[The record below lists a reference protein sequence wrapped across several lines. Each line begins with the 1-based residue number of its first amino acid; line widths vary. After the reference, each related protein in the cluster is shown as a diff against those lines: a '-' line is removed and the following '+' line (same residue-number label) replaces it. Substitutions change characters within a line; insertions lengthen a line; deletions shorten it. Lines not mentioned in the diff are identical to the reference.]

1 MNYFENKTVVIIG
14 ATGTFGQLMAENL
27 SAQGAQVKLIARNRE
42 ALAAD
47 LRDLPFAAADITNR
61 GELMTALKTVTDGQ
75 GVDGIINCAGVVA
88 FGGFSDLSDK
98 VAQQMMAVNSLGTI
112 NVIALAT
119 TNLNPDG
126 FLASFTGVA
135 ADMTIMGMGA
145 YCASKAAAKTAMG
158 VAARELRSK
167 KIRVLDIRAPHTETG
182 LVTRALE
189 GTAPKMPEGLQPQ
202 VVIDRVIE
210 AIATGEK
217 DLPAEAF

>member
-1 MNYFENKTVVIIG
+1 MNYFDNKTVVIIG
-14 ATGTFGQLMAENL
+14 ATGAFGQLMAQNL
-27 SAQGAQVKLIARNRE
+27 SAQGAQVKLIARSHE

-61 GELMTALKTVTDGQ
+61 SELMNALKTVTGGQ

-112 NVIALAT
+112 NVIALAS

-126 FLASFTGVA
+126 FLASFTGIA

-145 YCASKAAAKTAMG
+145 YCASKAAAKAAMG

>member
-1 MNYFENKTVVIIG
+1 MNYFEHKSVVIIG
-14 ATGTFGQLMAENL
+14 ATGVFGQLMAQKL
-27 SAQGAQVKLIARNRE
+27 AQQGADVRLIARSSQS
-42 ALAAD
+42 LASD
-47 LRDLPFAAADITNR
+47 LCTLPFAVADITQR
-61 GELMTALKTVTDGQ
+61 GEMEAAFNALTDGQ

-88 FGGFSDLSDK
+88 FGGFSELSDG
-98 VAQQMMAVNSLGTI
+98 VAQELMAVNALGTI

-119 TNLNPDG
+119 TSLNPEG

-135 ADMTIMGMGA
+135 ADMTVMGMGA

-182 LVTRALE
+182 LIARALE
-189 GTAPKMPEGLQPQ
+189 GTAPKMPEGLQPH

-217 DLPAEAF
+217 DLPPEAF

>member
-1 MNYFENKTVVIIG
+1 MNYFENKSVVIIG
-14 ATGTFGQLMAENL
+14 ATGVFGQLMAQNL
-27 SAQGAQVKLIARNRE
+27 SEHGADVRLIARSSQS
-42 ALAAD
+42 LAAD
-47 LRDLPFAAADITNR
+47 LCDLPFAAADITKR
-61 GELMTALKTVTDGQ
+61 GEMETAFNALTDGR

-88 FGGFSDLSDK
+88 FGGFSELSDG
-98 VAQQMMAVNSLGTI
+98 VAQELMAVNALGTI

-119 TNLNPDG
+119 TSLNPEG

-135 ADMTIMGMGA
+135 ADMTVMGMGA

-158 VAARELRSK
+158 VAARELRGK

-182 LVTRALE
+182 LVTRSLE

-210 AIATGEK
+210 AITTGEK
-217 DLPAEAF
+217 DLPPEAF

>member
-1 MNYFENKTVVIIG
+1 MNYFENKSVVIIG
-14 ATGTFGQLMAENL
+14 ATGVFGQLMAQNL
-27 SAQGAQVKLIARNRE
+27 SEQGADVRLIARSPQS
-42 ALAAD
+42 LAAD
-47 LRDLPFAAADITNR
+47 LCDLPFAVADITKR
-61 GELMTALKTVTDGQ
+61 GEMETAFNALTDGQ

-88 FGGFSDLSDK
+88 FGGFSELSDG
-98 VAQQMMAVNSLGTI
+98 VARELMAVNALGTI

-119 TNLNPDG
+119 TNLNSEG

-135 ADMTIMGMGA
+135 ADMTVMGMGA

-158 VAARELRSK
+158 VAARELRGK

-182 LVTRALE
+182 LITRALE

-202 VVIDRVIE
+202 VVIARVIE